1 MNSPVTNELPLRD
14 IHLPDAVSWWPP
26 AIGWWILPI
35 IIALLGYGIYKFIQL
50 KKQQQ
55 KTAYRKMALKELSQI
70 KSEFINQPASMECLR
85 AISHLLRRI
94 ALSYLPREDVAS
106 LTGTQWVSQLNH
118 LAQEATFTNT
128 HTELLVHGPYKKQ
141 FDFDQ
146 GELFESCEKWIKQ
159 LPART
164 VKAGEH

>member
-1 MNSPVTNELPLRD
+1 MNSPMANEIPLRD

-26 AIGWWILPI
+26 AIGWWLLPI
-35 IIALLGYGIYKFIQL
+35 IIAVLAYGVYKFIQI
-50 KKQQQ
+50 KKQQE
-55 KTAYRKMALKELSQI
+55 KTAYRKMALKELKKI
-70 KSEFINQPASMECLR
+70 KNKFSNQPPSMECLR
-85 AISHLLRRI
+85 DISQLLRRI

-128 HTELLVHGPYKKQ
+128 HAELLLHGPYKKQ

-146 GELFESCEKWIKQ
+146 SELFDSCEKWIKQ
-159 LPART
+159 LPAQAVR
-164 VKAGEH
+164 AGEH